1 MYFRIK
7 HFDRYVGILV
17 VIAIILVIVALVF
30 MARGQKWLAKRS
42 PYKVVLSKVHGLKPG
57 TPVTI
62 SGMEVGH
69 LKSLRLT
76 PQSKVELVVEV
87 LEEFKENIRRDS
99 QASIAAALIGGK
111 TIEITVGSSAQPLLP
126 EGSIIPSQE
135 PKEIAELLKDI
146 DVKTPL
152 KKLDD
157 ALDNLK
163 SITAKLNDPQG
174 DLFKLLGNVEWVTS
188 QLKSGQGSVG
198 AILQDP
204 KMHGEIMAAIDSL
217 RRSLS
222 YVEETNQSAARFSRD
237 LPRVMEEVNRSIRE
251 VSQILNEVK
260 KATSA
265 LPRIME
271 DVKNTTAH
279 TPALA
284 ENLKEISIE
293 GKAVMKDVKQITGS
307 VQKGSPQIP
316 DLLASTQETVE
327 DADILIQGLQSHWLL
342 RGSMPQPRGDTSLAI
357 SQRES
362 PYENRGE
369 TSR

>member
-1 MYFRIK
+1 
-7 HFDRYVGILV
+7 
-17 VIAIILVIVALVF
+17 
-30 MARGQKWLAKRS
+30 
-42 PYKVVLSKVHGLKPG
+42 
-57 TPVTI
+57 
-62 SGMEVGH
+62 
-69 LKSLRLT
+69 
-76 PQSKVELVVEV
+76 
-87 LEEFKENIRRDS
+87 
-99 QASIAAALIGGK
+99 
-111 TIEITVGSSAQPLLP
+111 
-126 EGSIIPSQE
+126 
-135 PKEIAELLKDI
+135 
-146 DVKTPL
+146 
-152 KKLDD
+152 
-157 ALDNLK
+157 
-163 SITAKLNDPQG
+163 
-174 DLFKLLGNVEWVTS
+174 
-188 QLKSGQGSVG
+188 
-198 AILQDP
+198 
-204 KMHGEIMAAIDSL
+204 MAAIDSL